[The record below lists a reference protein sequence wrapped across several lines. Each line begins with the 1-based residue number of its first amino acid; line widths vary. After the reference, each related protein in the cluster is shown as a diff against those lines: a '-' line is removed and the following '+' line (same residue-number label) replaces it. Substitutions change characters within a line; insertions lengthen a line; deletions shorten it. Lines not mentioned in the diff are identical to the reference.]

1 MSLYLERFLFKSP
14 SLVHLTQVH
23 KNDFD
28 DSTGKKNTS
37 NMRPETSELKSFRKS
52 FSVCSTGEGHNY
64 YMLFHFSTSG
74 SVNTL

>member
-1 MSLYLERFLFKSP
+1 MIQQEKI
-14 SLVHLTQVH
+14 
-23 KNDFD
+23 
-28 DSTGKKNTS
+28 NTS

-74 SVNTL
+74 SVNTLQDAWLEMNNVQRF